1 MRRPFALTLAVT
13 VAGLLLTL
21 AWLPTQAQTPTPGVS
36 LPASAPSAEH
46 SALLQTNTQSADARL
61 HHRAGRCTGRTTSM
75 SMD

>member
-13 VAGLLLTL
+13 VAGLLLAL

-46 SALLQTNTQSADARL
+46 SALLQTFGQRDGPQRLAADFVQRV
-61 HHRAGRCTGRTTSM
+61 RADDRTR
-75 SMD
+75 